1 MKKVYPLIFLALGC
15 GSGQEETQ
23 AIPQPVPAE
32 SAPATQTPYGDSDQ
46 VQAYINSI
54 NPFVQEV
61 GKIQLEIDK
70 MVGSSGQA
78 TGSNLAPA
86 MEKLKP
92 RLERALEEF
101 NKLDPPPLLAPLH
114 GDIKKLMVLRLD
126 GYETTIRGWT
136 QEQIDGRTE
145 TYAKAE
151 TTLHEANQLI
161 LKLNREMGKVY
172 QAMERATNPV
182 ETATP

>member
-1 MKKVYPLIFLALGC
+1 MKKLYPLIFLALGC

-23 AIPQPVPAE
+23 SIPQPVLTE
-32 SAPATQTPYGDSDQ
+32 SDPSTQTPYGDSDQ
-46 VQAYINSI
+46 VQAYLNSI

-70 MVGSSGQA
+70 MVGTSGQA

-92 RLERALEEF
+92 RLKQAIEEF
-101 NKLDPPPLLAPLH
+101 NKLDPPPLMAPLH

-126 GYETTIRGWT
+126 GYETTIRGWAH
-136 QEQIDGRTE
+136 EQKDGSTDAYTE
-145 TYAKAE
+145 AE
-151 TTLHEANQLI
+151 NTLREANQLI
-161 LKLNREMGKVY
+161 LKLNLEMGKVY
-172 QAMERATNPV
+172 QAMEQATKP
-182 ETATP
+182 TATASP

>member
-1 MKKVYPLIFLALGC
+1 
-15 GSGQEETQ
+15 
-23 AIPQPVPAE
+23 
-32 SAPATQTPYGDSDQ
+32 
-46 VQAYINSI
+46 
-54 NPFVQEV
+54 
-61 GKIQLEIDK
+61 
-70 MVGSSGQA
+70 
-78 TGSNLAPA
+78 

-151 TTLHEANQLI
+151 TTLREANQLI